1 MPLSRILPKR
11 SSIISTT
18 TPLTRFPGP
27 DNLRMGYA
35 PNPAREGHKM
45 TDFPAILVVIACTLA
60 ALVVIVFGLGRLSH
74 GWWPR

>member
-1 MPLSRILPKR
+1 
-11 SSIISTT
+11 
-18 TPLTRFPGP
+18 
-27 DNLRMGYA
+27 
-35 PNPAREGHKM
+35 M